1 MSAAVAYRSFV
12 LPWSVI
18 PEDELRYNRIKRG
31 TLIALLVLSLLLPF
45 MPVPDIEHEIAPEV
59 PQRYAKFILEKRKPP
74 PPPPK
79 PEPVVEEVA
88 PEPVPVEP
96 QKVVQEAPQPTP
108 EPKPESKA
116 RERAA
121 KAGVMA
127 FADALADLRQ
137 HDAVAAVSN
146 NEGLTAGAGET
157 QHNQRALITSRSG
170 KSSGGINTAGL
181 SRNTGGSG
189 LAGRATTQVA
199 STIAPGGTGGGDADR
214 DAGAGRMAAR
224 SREEIEMVFDQ
235 NKGAIYALYS
245 RALRKNPALRG
256 KLVLK
261 LTIAPSGQVTDCLVV
276 SSELGEASFEKR
288 LIARVKMFRFEAK
301 DVATV
306 TTTKPIDFFPA

>member
-1 MSAAVAYRSFV
+1 MTAAVAYRSFF
-12 LPWSVI
+12 LPWTAV
-18 PEDELRYNRIKRG
+18 PEDERRYKRIKRD
-31 TLIALLVLSLLLPF
+31 TLIALLVLCLLLPF
-45 MPVPDIEHEIAPEV
+45 LPVPEIEHELVPEV
-59 PQRYAKFILEKRKPP
+59 PQRYAKLILAKKKP

-79 PEPVVEEVA
+79 PEPVAEEVA
-88 PEPVPVEP
+88 PDPVPVEP

-137 HDAVAAVSN
+137 HDAVAAASN

-199 STIAPGGTGGGDADR
+199 STIAPGGSGGGDADR
-214 DAGAGRMAAR
+214 DGGDGRMAAR

-276 SSELGEASFEKR
+276 SSELEEASFEKR